1 MKKRILSCFLT
12 LCVMLTMLP
21 TVAFAAG
28 ESLYCT
34 WADMQ
39 SAITR
44 QGSYTLML
52 DAAPSADELTPVTVK
67 SGVELTITSNVS
79 GGVTL
84 SGATQTL
91 FTVERGG
98 QLTLDNVTIS
108 GNQGEHGA
116 VYVQYGGLLDLGV
129 FDAKSP
135 VAPIITS
142 NTSDG
147 TAARNL
153 VVAEGATVRLNAQ
166 PRGNIGVSYDGDVT
180 ATHPIKVMDSGNYKI
195 NGTQSTNVSNETNIK
210 ADDSTNAKIQY
221 SYGYLLLSN
230 SKYKILDWN
239 AGYYW
244 AANEV
249 SVAPYDYG
257 IYHALKNRAFKDGT
271 ADVEHYHG
279 DYDNRVHLTEK
290 QLAELTSYD
299 MFVIDYPVVYLNSE
313 EEEKLNDYLNDGGR
327 VLIQME
333 NPNTIPSRQ
342 EFIDCAKDTAQKLHA
357 DFTIDNE
364 KYVDG
369 GEPVTVNRSGKAY
382 DLTKNIPDHTSGMA
396 AYIHIDRPSDTVTWL
411 FRGKTFQEPHPVS
424 DIAVDQTAGMKNGAA
439 WGSLTIIGDGIYYE
453 ERPELEPEPANT
465 FRPFGDNLLKNL
477 TVNSRANRLSAAVGV
492 NPNSPI
498 EITGTTAYT
507 LTFKG
512 VHGMTYTVTQCN
524 AAGNTSGFTKI
535 SDDQIEE
542 IGTSG
547 VFRVKGLTKG
557 TYYKIA
563 DDSVLNYAIGRT
575 SRVDAKQIAETFYSD
590 GKTETSGKA
599 DKTEKAWNDKV
610 TVTVGDDGNYKV
622 TLTDDIKGTVTI
634 PDTWGTVEIDLGG
647 HTIKG
652 TDADA
657 DHEAQPG
664 LIIKG
669 SGDGEGTK
677 LVISNGTISG
687 GSGSKEHPTGAP
699 GIEAVDSPTG
709 SGITAGDRAN
719 ITGGNGATDENG
731 NGGAG
736 GAGISGP
743 LTPTVDGGT
752 VSGGNGGDGANGGN
766 GGSGGAGIS
775 TDKPVAV
782 VDGKVNGGNGGAGG
796 STTDGDKAGNGGA
809 GSSDGQGGNGGSGST
824 TGKTNYG
831 SLTAETT
838 TVTVVAPKTGSKYKI
853 FDENGKELTDVDVT
867 VITAAGGDLTF
878 EGLQPG
884 TTYTVKV
891 VDENGG
897 EIAEVGKITTKT
909 TSSGGHHSSSSITN
923 ISYIIKAS
931 AGTGGSI
938 APSGSVSV
946 AKGASKSF
954 TITVNDGYE
963 IADVLVDGKSIGIK
977 DSYTFTNVSAPH
989 TIEVKFRKTNPQIVT
1004 DPEITGVADWLE
1016 TDDHVVYLHG
1026 YPDSS
1031 FRPQNQMTRAEVAQM
1046 FYNLLLDQDVA
1057 TTVKFSDVADDAWYA
1072 EAVNALASIGVIKGV
1087 GNDQFA
1093 PDRSIT
1099 RAEFGAIAT
1108 RFAKQDDSGVVN
1120 FTDVKTSD
1128 WFYGS
1133 VRTAVSYGWLNGY
1146 TDGTFRS
1153 LNTITRTEVTAIV
1166 NRMLARSGDT
1176 AYAHDHGDVMKH
1188 FTDVSDSFWG
1198 YADIIEATN
1207 KHDYTK
1213 TDGVESW
1220 K

>member
-1 MKKRILSCFLT
+1 M
-12 LCVMLTMLP
+12 
-21 TVAFAAG
+21 
-28 ESLYCT
+28 
-34 WADMQ
+34 
-39 SAITR
+39 
-44 QGSYTLML
+44 
-52 DAAPSADELTPVTVK
+52 
-67 SGVELTITSNVS
+67 
-79 GGVTL
+79 
-84 SGATQTL
+84 
-91 FTVERGG
+91 
-98 QLTLDNVTIS
+98 
-108 GNQGEHGA
+108 
-116 VYVQYGGLLDLGV
+116 
-129 FDAKSP
+129 
-135 VAPIITS
+135 
-142 NTSDG
+142 
-147 TAARNL
+147 
-153 VVAEGATVRLNAQ
+153 
-166 PRGNIGVSYDGDVT
+166 
-180 ATHPIKVMDSGNYKI
+180 
-195 NGTQSTNVSNETNIK
+195 
-210 ADDSTNAKIQY
+210 
-221 SYGYLLLSN
+221 
-230 SKYKILDWN
+230 
-239 AGYYW
+239 
-244 AANEV
+244 
-249 SVAPYDYG
+249 
-257 IYHALKNRAFKDGT
+257 
-271 ADVEHYHG
+271 
-279 DYDNRVHLTEK
+279 
-290 QLAELTSYD
+290 
-299 MFVIDYPVVYLNSE
+299 
-313 EEEKLNDYLNDGGR
+313 
-327 VLIQME
+327 
-333 NPNTIPSRQ
+333 
-342 EFIDCAKDTAQKLHA
+342 QKLK
-357 DFTIDNE
+357 I
-364 KYVDG
+364 Y
-369 GEPVTVNRSGKAY
+369 
-382 DLTKNIPDHTSGMA
+382 
-396 AYIHIDRPSDTVTWL
+396 
-411 FRGKTFQEPHPVS
+411 GKTYQEPHPVS
-424 DIAVDQTAGMKNGAA
+424 DIAVDQTAGLKNGAA

-465 FRPFGDNLLKNL
+465 FRLFGDNLLKNL

-507 LTFKG
+507 LTFQG
-512 VHGMTYTVTQCN
+512 VHGMTYTVTQCT
-524 AAGNTSGFTKI
+524 ATGNTSGFTKI

-557 TYYKIA
+557 TYYKVA
-563 DDSVLNYAIGRT
+563 DESVLNYAIGRT
-575 SRVDAKQIAETFYSD
+575 SRVDAKDIADTFIEEKNSQ
-590 GKTETSGKA
+590 TNA
-599 DKTEKAWNDKV
+599 DTPTVGSNRDKNEKASNDKV
-610 TVTVGDDGNYKV
+610 TVIVGDDGNYKV
-622 TLTDDIKGTVTI
+622 TLTDDITGTVTI

-687 GSGSKEHPTGAP
+687 GSGSKEHPNGAP

-796 STTDGDKAGNGGA
+796 STADGDKAGNGGAGGAGVSTNDKTTVDKDGEINGGNGGAGGKADNGTGGNGGNGGSGSTGTTENSGTVSGGDGGSGGPNKGNGGNGGDAGNVSNKNDGSNSGGNGGA

-824 TGKTNYG
+824 SGKTNYG

-853 FDENGKELTDVDVT
+853 FDENGKELTDIDVT

-878 EGLQPG
+878 EGLKPG

-897 EIAEVGKITTKT
+897 EIAEVGKITTKS
-909 TSSGGHHSSSSITN
+909 TSSGGHHSSSSISN
-923 ISYIIKAS
+923 VNYVIKAS

-938 APSGSVSV
+938 SPSGSVSV
-946 AKGASKSF
+946 AKGANKSF

-1016 TDDHVVYLHG
+1016 TEEHKVYLHG

-1046 FYNLLLDQDVA
+1046 FYNLLLDQNVA
-1057 TTVKFSDVADDAWYA
+1057 TTVKFSDVADGAWYA
-1072 EAVNALASIGVIKGV
+1072 DAVNALASIGVIKGV
-1087 GNDQFA
+1087 GHDQFA

-1108 RFAKQDDSGVVN
+1108 RFAQQDDSGVVN

-1146 TDGTFRS
+1146 TDGTFRP

-1166 NRMLARSGDT
+1166 NRMLARAGDT